1 MNELKKSDD
10 LTLEYLQ
17 NAIPSRKNTITE
29 DVVTIIR
36 DSMDEPEFQG
46 ESLLRTAI
54 TYEAVL
60 QRNKA
65 SITEY
70 LNAIRFCAYMLSL
83 DDNYTEAYKKV
94 FFDREFVKARLGL
107 STEDSRYKE
116 LTSAASRYRRSKIVT
131 DILTVSQVP
140 LDLIFAGDRVK
151 AVGVLAD
158 IMVSGKYDKDKIN
171 AAKELLA
178 ATRGPDNIKMELEV
192 GMYSNAKE
200 AQDAL
205 NSKLAVIAGNQKKL
219 LDQGASIVDVQ
230 SLRLDTVIE
239 GEVTDE

>member
-1 MNELKKSDD
+1 
-10 LTLEYLQ
+10 
-17 NAIPSRKNTITE
+17 
-29 DVVTIIR
+29 
-36 DSMDEPEFQG
+36 
-46 ESLLRTAI
+46 
-54 TYEAVL
+54 
-60 QRNKA
+60 
-65 SITEY
+65 
-70 LNAIRFCAYMLSL
+70 MLSL

-94 FFDREFVKARLGL
+94 FFDREFVRARLGL

-178 ATRGPDNIKMELEV
+178 ATKNENTRIELEI
-192 GMYSNAKE
+192 GPSQE
-200 AQDAL
+200 AVSMQTQL
-205 NSKLAVIAGNQKKL
+205 NKQLGELAVNQKRMLEAGYGIK
-219 LDQGASIVDVQ
+219 DIQTVSVDINNMN
-230 SLRLDTVIE
+230 LIE
-239 GEVTDE
+239 GEVE